1 MSTKPPTQEYN
12 TVTVLRSYSA
22 ARPDGRYAIVLE
34 TSELGAIAIEVNS
47 TSLRFLRRELD
58 AIETMMKQPRGSA

>member
-1 MSTKPPTQEYN
+1 MTDKRPTQDYN
-12 TVTVLRSYSA
+12 TVTVLRSFSA

-34 TSELGAIAIEVNS
+34 TKELGAIAIEVNS

-58 AIETMMKQPRGSA
+58 AIETMMKQKPGNA